1 MHCGEKR
8 PMARNL
14 AGFLK
19 EASKRKAGNI
29 LIFSTALYTQSGTQ
43 VYRYELDQIHS
54 LTFRN

>member
-1 MHCGEKR
+1 
-8 PMARNL
+8 MARNL